1 MESSM
6 EASPTAA
13 CVLCCW
19 LLLTR
24 LVPRLCH
31 SHHSESGTHLM
42 VRIWVTQEELGVEP
56 TLLHIERSQPRWLRH
71 LIKMPPGLL
80 EVLQA
85 CFTRSRPQGRPRK

>member
-6 EASPTAA
+6 GASPTAA

-31 SHHSESGTHLM
+31 LHQTESGTHLM
-42 VRIWVTQEELGVEP
+42 VRIWVTREELGVELS
-56 TLLHIERSQPRWLRH
+56 LLRIERSQPRWLRL
-71 LIKMPPGLL
+71 LI
-80 EVLQA
+80 
-85 CFTRSRPQGRPRK
+85 